1 MKESVLLL
9 YRERYWDFG
18 PTLASEKLFERE
30 GYQVDHETLRRW
42 LMSSGLW
49 EKHRRRPQYRRR
61 RERKAHFGE
70 LVQMDGSHHEWFEDR
85 GQRGCLMDLVDDATG
100 ITLASISKEETTR
113 AAMEVLWRWIEKYGL
128 PEALYVDWKNVYVT
142 QREPTL
148 EEQLAGELPLTQ
160 FGRACQKLGIHIVT
174 ANSPQAKGRVER
186 KHGVYQDRLVKELRL
201 AGIQDIDSANQLLPE
216 FVEHLNAKFAVEPQ
230 SPEDFHRPVSENLD
244 LRSVFCWEETRT
256 VSNDWV
262 IRYKNCFFQIVPQS
276 NLPPAKRTVTVQEYL
291 DGSIHMV
298 YREKQILF
306 KEIEELP
313 RATRVSSLKAP
324 ATEPKKKYIPPP
336 NHPWRKFN
344 LQPLHNK
351 EASST
356 QT

>member
-1 MKESVLLL
+1 
-9 YRERYWDFG
+9 
-18 PTLASEKLFERE
+18 
-30 GYQVDHETLRRW
+30 
-42 LMSSGLW
+42 
-49 EKHRRRPQYRRR
+49 
-61 RERKAHFGE
+61 
-70 LVQMDGSHHEWFEDR
+70 
-85 GQRGCLMDLVDDATG
+85 
-100 ITLASISKEETTR
+100 
-113 AAMEVLWRWIEKYGL
+113 MEVLWRWIEKYGL